1 MNNKINE
8 NTEKINIEIEKQKQ
22 LKNINTKQIS
32 DTHHTYEVLYKQ
44 RLILFSILCNKFPEI
59 SWKSKKHFDEEND
72 PMFNGDFIA
81 GINTPKGPA
90 TFHIKLKYWDLF
102 NVIELDRAFP
112 YDGSSVEDVM
122 DRLLSLNEYGNDNKR
137 FIKK

>member
-1 MNNKINE
+1 MDNKIYE
-8 NTEKINIEIEKQKQ
+8 NTEIINKEIEKQKQ
-22 LKNINTKQIS
+22 LKSINTKQIS

-59 SWKSKKHFDEEND
+59 SWKSKKHYDEEND

-81 GINTPKGPA
+81 GINTPKGTA

-102 NVIELDRAFP
+102 NVTELDRAYP
-112 YDGSSVEDVM
+112 YDGSSVEDIM
-122 DRLLSLNEYGNDNKR
+122 GRLLSLNEYGNEEKQLR
-137 FIKK
+137 K

>member
-1 MNNKINE
+1 MDNKIYE
-8 NTEKINIEIEKQKQ
+8 NTEKINIEIAKMKE
-22 LKNINTKQIS
+22 LNSINTKQIS
-32 DTHHTYEVLYKQ
+32 DTHHTYEILYKQ
-44 RLILFSILCNKFPEI
+44 RLILFSILCNKFSEI

-112 YDGSSVEDVM
+112 YDGSSVGDVM

>member
-44 RLILFSILCNKFPEI
+44 RLILFSILCNKFSEI

>member
-1 MNNKINE
+1 MDNKIYE
-8 NTEKINIEIEKQKQ
+8 NTEIINKEIKKQKQ

-102 NVIELDRAFP
+102 NVIELDRAFA

>member
-102 NVIELDRAFP
+102 NVIELDRSFP

>member
-1 MNNKINE
+1 MDNKIYE

-44 RLILFSILCNKFPEI
+44 RLILFSILCNKFSEI

>member
-1 MNNKINE
+1 MDNKIYE
-8 NTEKINIEIEKQKQ
+8 NTEIINKEIKKQKQ
-22 LKNINTKQIS
+22 QKNINTKQIS

-44 RLILFSILCNKFPEI
+44 RLILFSILCNKFSEI
-59 SWKSKKHFDEEND
+59 AWKSKKHYDEEND